1 MDDVVI
7 TIFEKISNLAAKAYE
22 AYKHVKY
29 FKKFSTEIYDRIEA
43 GAHHFKYL
51 QRHEKKIKEKFRDQ
65 DSITNLQRYVIAVTS
80 LTNLLVEFSELHQ
93 LKKYLNSLNYKDKI
107 IEKIKRY
114 DETIRD
120 LNLEVSLENLESVE
134 NLYLLVE
141 EGFNDVSQTM
151 VSMKNNMDN
160 LGNNMEFL
168 MEMVAGVNK
177 SIKELS
183 KKSDQSDFKKNEFS
197 DKVFDGYKLTD
208 PPSGEDSRRGK
219 VFKKLFNRVQPVACK
234 PFEAS
239 TNEKEKELFNGY
251 LTILSNLQH
260 SNSVIAFY
268 GVSCV
273 DGKDVLVFDWAELG
287 TLKEVYEK
295 NPEITWKQ
303 KLKIAHDICLGL
315 QFIHEC
321 QLFHCDVRCENILI
335 MGPDIATP
343 KITNFFLSRK
353 QMDMSKKIPSLNDIM
368 PWMAPEKLDLKG
380 RYTTKC
386 EIYSFGMLLWELAF
400 QQVPYLKRFN
410 SNYEEISLHVK
421 SGQREYL
428 NFDNKDE
435 IQRCFNYIIS
445 KAWHKK
451 LESRPNMPDI
461 LKILEKLYKKHYF
474 TRSKSYC
481 ENTTYGSLD
490 DDDFD
495 FNVTNEFIKSDTC
508 ELDFKEIGTS
518 TVEDAIKLHK
528 ERADESRKQAWK
540 YFEYHSDTLNN
551 FTAKYWKGYYLLEGL
566 GGVKKD
572 PKMAMELFKEAADN
586 DVASAQFHYA
596 FLISQNADN
605 DLSLVEECITYLEKA
620 ADNGN
625 LPALFNLGN
634 IYYNGKWNIQQDIER
649 GVKYYK
655 MSAVK
660 DHDPAIKKLK
670 ELKIKI
676 YD

>member
-219 VFKKLFNRVQPVACK
+219 VFKKLFNRVQPVA
-234 PFEAS
+234 S
-239 TNEKEKELFNGY
+239 
-251 LTILSNLQH
+251 
-260 SNSVIAFY
+260 
-268 GVSCV
+268 
-273 DGKDVLVFDWAELG
+273 
-287 TLKEVYEK
+287 
-295 NPEITWKQ
+295 
-303 KLKIAHDICLGL
+303 
-315 QFIHEC
+315 
-321 QLFHCDVRCENILI
+321 
-335 MGPDIATP
+335 
-343 KITNFFLSRK
+343 
-353 QMDMSKKIPSLNDIM
+353 
-368 PWMAPEKLDLKG
+368 
-380 RYTTKC
+380 
-386 EIYSFGMLLWELAF
+386 
-400 QQVPYLKRFN
+400 
-410 SNYEEISLHVK
+410 
-421 SGQREYL
+421 
-428 NFDNKDE
+428 
-435 IQRCFNYIIS
+435 
-445 KAWHKK
+445 WHKK

-518 TVEDAIKLHK
+518 T
-528 ERADESRKQAWK
+528 
-540 YFEYHSDTLNN
+540 
-551 FTAKYWKGYYLLEGL
+551 
-566 GGVKKD
+566 
-572 PKMAMELFKEAADN
+572 
-586 DVASAQFHYA
+586 
-596 FLISQNADN
+596 
-605 DLSLVEECITYLEKA
+605 
-620 ADNGN
+620 
-625 LPALFNLGN
+625 
-634 IYYNGKWNIQQDIER
+634 
-649 GVKYYK
+649 
-655 MSAVK
+655 
-660 DHDPAIKKLK
+660 
-670 ELKIKI
+670 
-676 YD
+676 

>member
-273 DGKDVLVFDWAELG
+273 DGKD
-287 TLKEVYEK
+287 
-295 NPEITWKQ
+295 
-303 KLKIAHDICLGL
+303 
-315 QFIHEC
+315 
-321 QLFHCDVRCENILI
+321 
-335 MGPDIATP
+335 
-343 KITNFFLSRK
+343 

-380 RYTTKC
+380 RYTTK
-386 EIYSFGMLLWELAF
+386 Y
-400 QQVPYLKRFN
+400 
-410 SNYEEISLHVK
+410 
-421 SGQREYL
+421 
-428 NFDNKDE
+428 E

-528 ERADESRKQAWK
+528 EHVRNPS
-540 YFEYHSDTLNN
+540 FE
-551 FTAKYWKGYYLLEGL
+551 GC
-566 GGVKKD
+566 
-572 PKMAMELFKEAADN
+572 
-586 DVASAQFHYA
+586 
-596 FLISQNADN
+596 NA
-605 DLSLVEECITYLEKA
+605 
-620 ADNGN
+620 
-625 LPALFNLGN
+625 
-634 IYYNGKWNIQQDIER
+634 
-649 GVKYYK
+649 
-655 MSAVK
+655 
-660 DHDPAIKKLK
+660 
-670 ELKIKI
+670 
-676 YD
+676 

>member
-1 MDDVVI
+1 RKHSPGTPKSYVDIYTACWQANPIERPEMSQVI
-7 TIFEKISNLAAKAYE
+7 VLLDEVDINDPSR
-22 AYKHVKY
+22 V
-29 FKKFSTEIYDRIEA
+29 IYDVPN
-43 GAHHFKYL
+43 
-51 QRHEKKIKEKFRDQ
+51 
-65 DSITNLQRYVIAVTS
+65 SI
-80 LTNLLVEFSELHQ
+80 
-93 LKKYLNSLNYKDKI
+93 DI
-107 IEKIKRY
+107 I
-114 DETIRD
+114 T
-120 LNLEVSLENLESVE
+120 
-134 NLYLLVE
+134 
-141 EGFNDVSQTM
+141 
-151 VSMKNNMDN
+151 NMDN
-160 LGNNMEFL
+160 LLTAKVSKTDSKLPTFEITSGMERLHESFYKGTGHQYPDL
-168 MEMVAGVNK
+168 TEN
-177 SIKELS
+177 LS
-183 KKSDQSDFKKNEFS
+183 AATCNVSDIVLDSDRFGCDAFHIIFVLDRS
-197 DKVFDGYKLTD
+197 GSMRGTD
-208 PPSGEDSRRGK
+208 R
-219 VFKKLFNRVQPVACK
+219 K
-234 PFEAS
+234 PLE
-239 TNEKEKELFNGY
+239 N
-251 LTILSNLQH
+251 IH
-260 SNSVIAFY
+260 SNITFY

-655 MSAVK
+655 MSA
-660 DHDPAIKKLK
+660 
-670 ELKIKI
+670 
-676 YD
+676 

>member
-380 RYTTKC
+380 RYTTK
-386 EIYSFGMLLWELAF
+386 Y
-400 QQVPYLKRFN
+400 
-410 SNYEEISLHVK
+410 
-421 SGQREYL
+421 
-428 NFDNKDE
+428 E

-528 ERADESRKQAWK
+528 ERKASIVKLVCPYVDKLYMPKTVKQDSLSIGVIKAESRA
-540 YFEYHSDTLNN
+540 E
-551 FTAKYWKGYYLLEGL
+551 
-566 GGVKKD
+566 VK
-572 PKMAMELFKEAADN
+572 
-586 DVASAQFHYA
+586 
-596 FLISQNADN
+596 I
-605 DLSLVEECITYLEKA
+605 I
-620 ADNGN
+620 
-625 LPALFNLGN
+625 
-634 IYYNGKWNIQQDIER
+634 
-649 GVKYYK
+649 
-655 MSAVK
+655 
-660 DHDPAIKKLK
+660 
-670 ELKIKI
+670 
-676 YD
+676 